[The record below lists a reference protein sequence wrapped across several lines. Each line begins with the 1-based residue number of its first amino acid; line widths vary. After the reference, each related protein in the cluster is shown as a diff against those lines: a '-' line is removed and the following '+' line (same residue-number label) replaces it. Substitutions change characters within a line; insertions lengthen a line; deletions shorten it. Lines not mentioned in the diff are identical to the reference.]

1 MVLTV
6 RIMSVIG
13 PGGRSLTTQH
23 ALLDLAIKKIGN
35 RYLTTMLIAKRIRQL
50 HHGVRPRVEREEGE
64 SDFSVA
70 VREVAEGLLRLTP
83 DSASLT
89 LDINGVPAPLPSS
102 SEEIPQL

>member
-1 MVLTV
+1 M
-6 RIMSVIG
+6 
-13 PGGRSLTTQH
+13 TTQH

-50 HHGVRPRVEREEGE
+50 HHGARARVEREEGE

-70 VREVAEGLLRLTP
+70 VREVAEGSLRLTP

-89 LDINGVPAPLPSS
+89 MDINGVVTPLPSS
-102 SEEIPQL
+102 PEDVPPL